1 MTRGFKKLDE
11 NAMIPE
17 RSTEHSAG
25 YDISASETVTIEPEE
40 MIKQDAQFGLLHYQP
55 LEGMVRSK
63 EKCQTCGKDFEV
75 NHGFFPIIYPFCSIE
90 CWDNYTKYEGSGDE

>member
-1 MTRGFKKLDE
+1 MDNKR
-11 NAMIPE
+11 
-17 RSTEHSAG
+17 
-25 YDISASETVTIEPEE
+25 ISEIVDEE

>member
-1 MTRGFKKLDE
+1 MDDKR
-11 NAMIPE
+11 
-17 RSTEHSAG
+17 
-25 YDISASETVTIEPEE
+25 ISEIVDEE

-55 LEGMVRSK
+55 LEGVVRSK

-90 CWDNYTKYEGSGDE
+90 CWHNYTKYEGSGDE